1 MLIKIVR
8 KERLSYLYVRTY
20 VRTYVVRYL
29 RTLLAY
35 YIVVL
40 FINKIQYLSFLYCY
54 LRFSSIAITKDYNIM
69 VL

>member
-8 KERLSYLYVRTY
+8 KERLSYLYVRTN
-20 VRTYVVRYL
+20 VRTVVSL
-29 RTLLAY
+29 VVRTLLAY
-35 YIVVL
+35 IVL

-54 LRFSSIAITKDYNIM
+54 LRFSSHRDNKGFNL

>member
-8 KERLSYLYVRTY
+8 KERLSYLYVRTN
-20 VRTYVVRYL
+20 VRTVVSL
-29 RTLLAY
+29 VVRTLLAY
-35 YIVVL
+35 IVL